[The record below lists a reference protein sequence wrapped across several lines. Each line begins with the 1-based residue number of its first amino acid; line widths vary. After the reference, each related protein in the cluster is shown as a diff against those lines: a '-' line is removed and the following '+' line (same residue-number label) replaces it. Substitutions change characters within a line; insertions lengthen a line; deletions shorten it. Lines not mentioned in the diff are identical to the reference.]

1 MQETKVNLKNLT
13 AYAVAWFEMLQE
25 KYGKGL
31 KRRTSYDEI
40 AQIDASE
47 VVSANQRLYVNR
59 EDGFIGL
66 NWRQHEFVTECTILD
81 SVLTL
86 MADGGLK
93 VSKVSDKIFMGRE
106 ILHVAIF
113 PKDGDTAFYTMIYQ
127 DKESGKA
134 FAKKFQIG
142 GLSRDKLYPLVKSEG
157 SRVLYLEVSAQEKL
171 MPKTVRIALDGRSGA
186 RIREFDFDLTTVP
199 VSTRTAKGLTITKW
213 NIKEVKRVDLA
224 LK

>member
-1 MQETKVNLKNLT
+1 
-13 AYAVAWFEMLQE
+13 
-25 KYGKGL
+25 
-31 KRRTSYDEI
+31 
-40 AQIDASE
+40 
-47 VVSANQRLYVNR
+47 
-59 EDGFIGL
+59 
-66 NWRQHEFVTECTILD
+66 
-81 SVLTL
+81 

-93 VSKVSDKIFMGRE
+93 VSKVADKIFMGRE

-113 PKDGDTAFYTMIYQ
+113 PKDCDTAFYTMIYQ

-186 RIREFDFDLTTVP
+186 RIREFDFDLTAVP